1 MNFEWDDEKNHMNM
15 SKHGIDFDTA
25 KALWDDPN
33 RVEIYIPYPIEKRNI
48 LIGKIGDKLWA
59 SVFTTRGNA
68 VRIISV
74 RRARKKETNLYD
86 KKENS

>member
-1 MNFEWDDEKNHMNM
+1 MKFEWDDEKSHANM

-33 RVEIYIPYPIEKRNI
+33 RVEIHTPYPIENRNI
-48 LIGKIGDKLWA
+48 LIGKIGNKLWA

-74 RRARKKETNLYD
+74 RRARKKEIKLHD
-86 KKENS
+86 QKENS